1 MEILF
6 EHLCILFSFLTSNK
20 SLLSSLWRLF
30 VFIFSGYLLTK
41 AEGKVGS
48 PERPLSDL
56 GLMSYRKYWQD
67 RLINYLLD
75 YDDDKISIKGNS
87 VVRVMVMDSHL
98 VDSILYLTL
107 NVEMNLLKNLI

>member
-1 MEILF
+1 M
-6 EHLCILFSFLTSNK
+6 
-20 SLLSSLWRLF
+20 
-30 VFIFSGYLLTK
+30 LTK

-75 YDDDKISIKGNS
+75 YDDDKISIKGNNS
-87 VVRVMVMDSHL
+87 VMVMDNHL

-107 NVEMNLLKNLI
+107 NINEFT